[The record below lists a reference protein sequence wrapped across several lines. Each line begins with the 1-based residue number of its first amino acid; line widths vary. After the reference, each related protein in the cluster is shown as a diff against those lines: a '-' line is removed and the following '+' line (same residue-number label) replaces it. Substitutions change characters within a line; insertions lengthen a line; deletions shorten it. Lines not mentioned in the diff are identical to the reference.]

1 MTPHGTRTASP
12 TGRSSSTGR
21 GGDPVSLRD
30 VDIRF
35 GDFDAVRGATLDI
48 AAGEFICLLGPSGCG
63 KSTLLN
69 AVAGFVT
76 PASGEVSCGG
86 APVTGPDVAR
96 GVVFQSAEA
105 LFPWLTVRQN
115 VAFGPRMR
123 NMPKAKRTA
132 VEDRYL
138 AMVGLSHSADR
149 FPSQLSGG
157 MRQRA
162 QLARVLANEPSV
174 ILMDEPFGALDA
186 QTRLVMQVELDRI
199 WRDTGA
205 TILFVTHDIGE
216 AILLS
221 DRIVTMTAGP
231 AAAIKN
237 VYPCDLPRPRDLTD
251 PASAALFRQL
261 REDIG
266 EEVARTLRAQG
277 LDDGHDGRPTSDQ
290 KGAGR

>member
-1 MTPHGTRTASP
+1 MTSPDTRTASP

-48 AAGEFICLLGPSGCG
+48 AAGEFVCLLGPSGCG

-76 PASGEVSCGG
+76 PAGGEVTCGG
-86 APVTGPDVAR
+86 TPVTGPDVAR

-123 NMPKAKRTA
+123 RMPKAQRTA

-174 ILMDEPFGALDA
+174 VLMDEPFGALDA
-186 QTRLVMQVELDRI
+186 QTRLVMQIELDRI

-277 LDDGHDGRPTSDQ
+277 LDDGHDGRPAGDQ
-290 KGAGR
+290 ERAGR

>member
-1 MTPHGTRTASP
+1 MT
-12 TGRSSSTGR
+12 RSGS
-21 GGDPVSLRD
+21 PVSVRD

-35 GDFDAVRGATLDI
+35 DDFVAVRQANLDI
-48 AAGEFICLLGPSGCG
+48 DGGEFVCLLGPSGCG

-69 AVAGFVT
+69 AIAGFVK
-76 PASGEVSCGG
+76 PVDGEVTCAGVR
-86 APVTGPDVAR
+86 VTGPDVSR

-115 VAFGPRMR
+115 VDFGPRMR
-123 NMPKAKRTA
+123 GVGRAQRATA
-132 VEDRYL
+132 VDRYL
-138 AMVGLSHSADR
+138 TMVGLSHSADR
-149 FPSQLSGG
+149 FPGQLSGG

-174 ILMDEPFGALDA
+174 VLMDEPFGALDA

-199 WRDTGA
+199 WRETGA
-205 TILFVTHDIGE
+205 TIVFVTHDISE
-216 AILLS
+216 AILLG

-231 AAAIKN
+231 SAAIKN

-251 PASAALFRQL
+251 PASAALFRRL

-266 EEVARTLRAQG
+266 AEVARTLRAQG
-277 LDDGHDGRPTSDQ
+277 LDDGHDGRDATEGASDD
-290 KGAGR
+290 GRPAGGERSARR

>member
-1 MTPHGTRTASP
+1 VTPHSTRTAAP

-21 GGDPVSLRD
+21 GGAPVSLRD

-48 AAGEFICLLGPSGCG
+48 AAGEFVCLLGPSGCG

-76 PASGEVSCGG
+76 PAGGEVTCGN
-86 APVTGPDVAR
+86 APVTGPDVSR

-105 LFPWLTVRQN
+105 LFPWLSVRQN
-115 VAFGPRMR
+115 VSFGPRMR
-123 NMPKAKRTA
+123 RMPKAQRAA

-138 AMVGLSHSADR
+138 AMVGLSHSADK

-174 ILMDEPFGALDA
+174 VLMDEPFGALDA

-277 LDDGHDGRPTSDQ
+277 LDDGHDGRSTGDQ

>member
-1 MTPHGTRTASP
+1 MTGRTATSA
-12 TGRSSSTGR
+12 GR
-21 GGDPVSLRD
+21 GPDSGPRPAGSPVQVRD

-35 GDFDAVRGATLDI
+35 DDFEAVAGATLDI
-48 AAGEFICLLGPSGCG
+48 AGGEFVCLLGPSGCG

-69 AVAGFVT
+69 AIAGFVR
-76 PASGEVSCGG
+76 PAAGQVLCAGE
-86 APVTGPDVAR
+86 PVTGPDVSR

-123 NMPKAKRTA
+123 GVPRGQRAGI
-132 VEDRYL
+132 VDRYL
-138 AMVGLSHSADR
+138 TMVGLSHSGDR

-174 ILMDEPFGALDA
+174 VLMDEPFGALDA
-186 QTRLVMQVELDRI
+186 QTRLVMQAELDRI
-199 WRDTGA
+199 WRQSRP

-216 AILLS
+216 AILLA

-231 AAAIKN
+231 AARIKQ
-237 VYPCDLPRPRDLTD
+237 VYPVDLPRPRELTD
-251 PASAALFRQL
+251 PAAAGLFREL

-266 EEVARTLRAQG
+266 TEVAQTLRAQG
-277 LDDGHDGRPTSDQ
+277 LDDGHGLN
-290 KGAGR
+290 GGGG